1 MLYQIKNGALE
12 LGAST
17 ILQRIDFEIREGEKI
32 AVVGRNGCGK
42 TSLLKLINE
51 EYELTRLDEST
62 QIAKSGKLSIG
73 YLKQNAFDDYSI
85 TVDEEMQKSFAHI
98 FEMKAKMD
106 TLLDKIEKSSDIK
119 DIERLTRLQ
128 DEFEKIGGYYYEK
141 DYNLFF
147 GRFGFSA
154 SDKHRPLCEFSGG
167 QLTKLA
173 FIKLLLQKPDILL
186 LDEPTNHLDIGT
198 IEWLESYLKEY
209 RGAIVLV
216 SHDRRFVDK
225 IADTVY
231 EIEYGITKRYVGN
244 YSKFVSQKEAD
255 YEKQLKDY
263 KAQQAEIARLRAL
276 IERFRDTPTKVAM
289 TDSKLKAIEHMVL
302 IDEPRRFDT
311 ESFRAYFTPAR
322 STGKEVLTVKD
333 LKIGYDKP
341 ISTVNLKQLKNQKI
355 GIIGANGIGKSTF
368 VKTIVGALSALDGE
382 FNIGYNVDIG
392 YYDQQLI
399 VSGSTKTVLDEF
411 WDEFPSLSQAQARGA
426 LGAFMFTQ
434 DDVFKTVDKLSGG
447 EKVRLSLCKIFQ
459 RKPNFLVLDEPTNHM
474 DIIGKESLEKMLST
488 FEGSIL
494 FVSHDRYFV
503 NKLAQGLLVFEGEKA
518 TYYDMTYD
526 EYLQKKAQDV
536 SVFVPKQ
543 EEKPQKEQTKAEKSY
558 NQSKERGKMQRRLA
572 KVNERME
579 QIDTEISVK
588 KQELSSDAVA
598 SDYVRLT
605 ALSEEIDALELELM
619 TLLEEADE
627 LERALAE

>member
-12 LGAST
+12 LGANT

-62 QIAKSGKLSIG
+62 QITKSGKLSIG

-154 SDKHRPLCEFSGG
+154 SDKQRPLCEFSGG

-341 ISTVNLKQLKNQKI
+341 ISTVNLKQLKNQRI

-368 VKTIVGALSALDGE
+368 VKTLVGALSALDGE

-459 RKPNFLVLDEPTNHM
+459 RKPNFLILDEPTNHM
-474 DIIGKESLEKMLST
+474 DIIGKESLEKMLSA

-579 QIDTEISVK
+579 QIDTDISVK

-598 SDYVRLT
+598 SDYVRLS
-605 ALSEEIDALELELM
+605 ALGEEIDALELELM
-619 TLLEEADE
+619 TLLEEADV

>member
-12 LGAST
+12 LGANT

-62 QIAKSGKLSIG
+62 QITKSGKLSIG

-154 SDKHRPLCEFSGG
+154 SDKQRPLCEFSGG

-341 ISTVNLKQLKNQKI
+341 ISTVNLKQLKNQRI

-368 VKTIVGALSALDGE
+368 VKTLVGALSALDGE

-459 RKPNFLVLDEPTNHM
+459 RKPNFLILDEPTNHM
-474 DIIGKESLEKMLST
+474 DIIGKESLEKMLSA

-579 QIDTEISVK
+579 QIDTDISVK

-598 SDYVRLT
+598 SDYVRLS
-605 ALSEEIDALELELM
+605 ALGEEIDALGLELM
-619 TLLEEADE
+619 TLLEEADV